1 MAATWE
7 EIRQLQADFAQA
19 QLTKNA
25 QKLSERNCIEL
36 VLRLIDLKLIDVVHT
51 VDGREYVTRQQMR
64 REIEDELSV
73 HAGRLSLPDLAASL
87 SLDYSIVEIAANE
100 LLIDRPKDYNL
111 VLGQLISAQYMDRI
125 AEEVDD
131 DLQTEGFV
139 NLAQLTT
146 KYDLPLEFLRSSFS
160 PRLGSIIHGQV
171 DSFDQNV
178 FYTRAFLSR
187 HRARVT
193 GATRGVTRPTPVAS
207 LLQAV
212 GCQPRIFFAVLDE
225 LIELKK
231 VAGSLI
237 GGHQETATFVPD
249 VYSRTQDEWVSA
261 FYSQNGYFD
270 YSTMSRLGISDP
282 KSYIQKNYS
291 AETRENALL
300 HLSSLCVGKGF
311 LTSFEGLVEDVVSS
325 RSWFDVATQD
335 VTSVSLNDKDLNKLL
350 LFILKKLKIGEDK
363 VKIYDDTI
371 LFCQDFKEKM
381 LEAFTPKITEAVKAK
396 SADNAKIFKKAC
408 AAGAKATSPTSNAS
422 STTSASSTM
431 EDDSKDDRRKRAA
444 GGRGSNKSGG
454 GTAREIKT
462 KSAKKKGGGGKRG
475 GGDDDEEDD
484 ASSRGGGGR
493 GEVCLELMSAEEMTQ
508 FLEDTF
514 EGFPESLATEM
525 AEELERP
532 VNRKYTEEAKTLFN
546 AASGSVADK
555 RKMHQAV
562 GDRVNSLITEIRM
575 YEKAIAIVGK
585 SEPESSDEVVE
596 TKSSKSSSKETS
608 LHAQLSRYLLKTLGT
623 EVTNSLFNLAAAD
636 ILMKVENESS
646 MTYESRLKILTNVA
660 NESLKNCLT
669 KVNATLSELSI
680 VEFLTQAENL
690 ASELQILVKKVDK
703 KKDKQLLQSHRA
715 ALLEKLQGE
724 DDAAILLHLA
734 VSLAFQNSH
743 QAMLHCSGRM
753 IPQLIAFLSPKMD
766 EGLLSLIS
774 SFQEKV
780 VKTLGKKLEE
790 EEANQVTNDLAELA
804 TKLKEGVITMR
815 KASVSD

>member
-7 EIRQLQADFAQA
+7 EIRQLQADFAHA
-19 QLTKNA
+19 QLAKNA
-25 QKLSERNCIEL
+25 QKLSERNCVEL
-36 VLRLIDLKLIDVVHT
+36 VLRLVDLKLIDVVHT
-51 VDGREYVTRQQMR
+51 IDGREYVTRQQMR

-87 SLDYSIVEIAANE
+87 SLDYSVVELAANQ
-100 LLIDRPKDYNL
+100 LLADRPKEFSL
-111 VLGQLISAQYMDRI
+111 VLGQLISAQYLDRI

-131 DLQTEGFV
+131 DLQTEGSV

-146 KYDLPLEFLRSSFS
+146 KYDLPIEFLRSSFS

-187 HRARVT
+187 HRARIT
-193 GATRGVTRPTPVAS
+193 GATRGVTRPTPVAC

-212 GCQPRIFFAVLDE
+212 GCQPRIFFDVLDE
-225 LIELKK
+225 LIEAKK

-237 GGHQETATFVPD
+237 GGHQETATFIPD

-270 YSTMSRLGISDP
+270 YSTMSRLGICDP
-282 KSYIQKNYS
+282 KGYIQKNYS
-291 AETRENALL
+291 TETRENALL

-311 LTSFEGLVEDVVSS
+311 LTSFEGLVEDVVAEGK
-325 RSWFDVATQD
+325 WFDMATQD

-350 LFILKKLKIGEDK
+350 LFILKKLKIGEEK

-371 LFCQDFKEKM
+371 LFCQDFKEQM
-381 LEAFTPKITEAVKAK
+381 LEAFAPKITEAVKAK

-422 STTSASSTM
+422 STTSATL
-431 EDDSKDDRRKRAA
+431 EDDPKEDRRKRAA

-462 KSAKKKGGGGKRG
+462 KSAKKKGGGKRGG
-475 GGDDDEEDD
+475 GGDDDEDDD
-484 ASSRGGGGR
+484 ASSRGGGGGR
-493 GEVCLELMSAEEMTQ
+493 GEVHLELMTAEEMSQ
-508 FLEDTF
+508 FLEDNF
-514 EGFPESLATEM
+514 EGLPESLATEM
-525 AEELERP
+525 VEELERP
-532 VNRKYTEEAKTLFN
+532 VNKKYTEEAKTLFN

-555 RKMHQAV
+555 RKMHQAA
-562 GDRVNSLITEIRM
+562 GDKVNSLITEIRM
-575 YEKAIAIVGK
+575 YEKAIAVVGK
-585 SEPESSDEVVE
+585 TEHESSEEVVDS
-596 TKSSKSSSKETS
+596 KSSKSASKEIS
-608 LHAQLSRYLLKTLGT
+608 LHDQLSRYLLKTLGT

-636 ILMKVENESS
+636 VLMKVENESS
-646 MTYESRLKILTNVA
+646 LTHELRLKIIGNVT
-660 NESLKNCLT
+660 NESLKNFLN

-715 ALLEKLQGE
+715 ALLEKLQAE
-724 DDAAILLHLA
+724 DDSAILLHLA
-734 VSLAFQNSH
+734 VSLAFQNAH

-753 IPQLIAFLSPKMD
+753 IPQLIAFLSPKLD
-766 EGLLSLIS
+766 EGLSSLIS
-774 SFQEKV
+774 CFQENV

-790 EEANQVTNDLAELA
+790 EEANQVANDLAELA
-804 TKLKEGVITMR
+804 VKLKEAVITMR
-815 KASVSD
+815 KTTSSD